1 MELQYRATDAR
12 GTIISGVRGAN
23 SVEHLKALLKSEG
36 LIPLEVRPEA
46 AAKFKISFET
56 VAPRELLVFTQQLS
70 GLLQAGIR
78 LSRALNILTDL
89 SRGRFKSIL
98 NEIRRDIQEGRAF
111 SAALEKHG
119 KLFDRAYVTMVKA
132 GEASGKLPEVL
143 ARIAESMEAAQEF
156 SGEILSSLL
165 YPALVTVVGLVSIV
179 ILMVGVIPQF
189 EKLFRGMKQEL
200 PFITKV
206 VVASSHLATRYG
218 LLVLFLIAVATVAL
232 IFYIRSPRGGTKF
245 DRFIL
250 RVPLLGEM
258 LLQIEMERFTRML
271 SLLMGSGV
279 TLLSSLMVLPNLL
292 KNRLL
297 SKTLF
302 EAADAVQSGNG
313 LARFLSDQPTF
324 PPLAVAM
331 IGVGEEG
338 GNLGPMMEQVARIYA
353 RETRQSF
360 RRISSLVGPLLI
372 FILAGVTFIIA
383 VAVLMPVFQFN
394 PG

>member
-1 MELQYRATDAR
+1 
-12 GTIISGVRGAN
+12 
-23 SVEHLKALLKSEG
+23 
-36 LIPLEVRPEA
+36 
-46 AAKFKISFET
+46 
-56 VAPRELLVFTQQLS
+56 
-70 GLLQAGIR
+70 
-78 LSRALNILTDL
+78 
-89 SRGRFKSIL
+89 
-98 NEIRRDIQEGRAF
+98 
-111 SAALEKHG
+111 
-119 KLFDRAYVTMVKA
+119 
-132 GEASGKLPEVL
+132 
-143 ARIAESMEAAQEF
+143 
-156 SGEILSSLL
+156 
-165 YPALVTVVGLVSIV
+165 
-179 ILMVGVIPQF
+179 MVGVIPQF

-206 VVASSHLATRYG
+206 VVVSSHLATRYG
-218 LLVLFLIAVATVAL
+218 LLVLFLLAATTVAL
-232 IFYIRSPRGGTKF
+232 ILYIRSPRGGTKF

-250 RVPLLGEM
+250 SVPLLGEM

-297 SKTLF
+297 SKALID
-302 EAADAVQSGNG
+302 AADAVQSGNS
-313 LARFLSDQPTF
+313 LARFLANQSTF

>member
-1 MELQYRATDAR
+1 MQYRATDAR

-46 AAKFKISFET
+46 AVKFKLSFEK